1 MAIAGEYNASP
12 AWRKIE
18 RDIAAEP
25 GHAGL
30 VIVSGLT
37 LGIDGVAHA
46 ESLKTGTAAVPGGR
60 IVSESPAGDKARA
73 QDFPRRNPTST
84 GLTRGTVM
92 AETAAR
98 SGSLISPQMAGKKG
112 REVMAVPGSQLDP
125 APLAQTACSVRAPH
139 WRPARRTCRSCWR
152 GYRRFTWPRPRP
164 GLQAGLSGQ
173 PGPANQLSRVR
184 QTLSP
189 LPIDEIAR
197 AAGRNG
203 ARYNGVLMELE
214 RAGEA
219 LSDPGVL
226 VARAFQG
233 PVAHVHRPGRQ
244 KQAGPAGWLDGPLV
258 RL

>member
-1 MAIAGEYNASP
+1 VAIAGEYNASP

-30 VIVSGLT
+30 LIVSGLT

-73 QDFPRRNPTST
+73 QDFPRRNRTST

-139 WRPARRTCRSCWR
+139 WRPARRTCWSCWR
-152 GYRRFTWPRPRP
+152 GYRRFMWPRPRP

-173 PGPANQLSRVR
+173 PGP
-184 QTLSP
+184 
-189 LPIDEIAR
+189 
-197 AAGRNG
+197 
-203 ARYNGVLMELE
+203 
-214 RAGEA
+214 
-219 LSDPGVL
+219 PGGT
-226 VARAFQG
+226 A
-233 PVAHVHRPGRQ
+233 PGTT
-244 KQAGPAGWLDGPLV
+244 AC
-258 RL
+258 